1 MRNIS
6 KFRIV
11 KDIIS
16 INGIYVEAVKI
27 KEDTDVEFPVAV
39 IPFPIGGRKGGLVRQ
54 NRYAKLL
61 AATPELLEKLERL
74 IKAIEPLDEEILKLK
89 YANVVSAWKA
99 AKELIKYLEYEEVF

>member
-39 IPFPIGGRKGGLVRQ
+39 IPFPIGEHKGSLVRQ

-99 AKELIKYLEYEEVF
+99 AKELIKYLEYEKVF